1 MAKIEIYA
9 PFLESIEGGYVNDPK
24 DPGGATNKGITLK
37 IWKQVGYDKNG
48 DGVINKYDVM
58 EINSTDFRNVLKK
71 EFWDK
76 CHADDIND
84 QSVANILVDWFYNSG
99 YTAIHHLQN
108 LLDLKRDGVIGPVTL
123 KKLNSWRPEKLF
135 HDIWI
140 MRMNFLRSLKGWSHD
155 GRGWTARMNSIK
167 YGSLTYIPVGTRKQI
182 TVKF

>member
-1 MAKIEIYA
+1 MAKIGIYA

-37 IWKQVGYDKNG
+37 LWKQIGYDKNN

-58 EINSTDFRNVLKK
+58 KINSTDFRNVLKN

-76 CHADDIND
+76 CHADDIKD

-99 YTAIHHLQN
+99 YTAIHHLQS
-108 LLDLKRDGVIGPVTL
+108 LLALKRDGVIGPVTL
-123 KKLNSWRPEKLF
+123 KKLNSRKPKEVF
-135 HDIWI
+135 RNMWI
-140 MRMNFLRSLKGWSHD
+140 MRMNFLKSLKGWSHY
-155 GRGWTARMNSIK
+155 GKGWTARMNSIK
-167 YGSLTYIPVGTRKQI
+167 YGSLTYVPVGTKEAI